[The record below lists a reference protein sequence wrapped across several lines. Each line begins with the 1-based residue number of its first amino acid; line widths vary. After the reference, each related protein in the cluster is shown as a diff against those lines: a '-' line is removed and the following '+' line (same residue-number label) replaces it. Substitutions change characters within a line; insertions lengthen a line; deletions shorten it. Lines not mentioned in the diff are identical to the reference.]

1 MNQSEHNSERQ
12 ENQVNLAQAKPDR
25 DSWIEND
32 HRFEWE
38 QGSGV
43 DPDIVTLNV
52 RTLDDLAID
61 ESSREVSAPIADLL
75 NWKFTR
81 FGYQVKQ
88 SIRGWW
94 VNGVDPLNDFKPME
108 WGRFKPDIP
117 FSDRKKNKP
126 QKYASPY
133 AVSSRATFLDV
144 PDRLWQ
150 LVSFKSGIAISG
162 SSFWQWVLEC
172 NVPVTLCEGEKKAGC
187 LLSLGYAAIALPGF
201 RSAARSKD
209 KAGNPLLK
217 PILIPDVELFA
228 TPDRVVNIFFDYE
241 TNQKTARDIRSETK
255 KLCRLLSG
263 SKADP
268 KVITLPGP
276 EKGADDFAVARGGA
290 AFGKL
295 YEQALPPSQ
304 WQTSIYKQLT
314 HEVAVRLNQRYL
326 GTLNPPDTAKLIGV
340 KSPKGSG
347 KTEALI
353 GVVEQAMA
361 RGQRVLLLTHRVQ
374 LGQAICDRVYI
385 PYVTELRRSEEG
397 DLFGYGLCID
407 SLHPESQAQFDAGDW
422 EDAIVIV
429 DEAEQVFWHLLSAN
443 TEVSKHRI
451 TILRQLR
458 QLFQQT
464 LASPNGKVI
473 LMDADLTDVSIKFVL
488 KTAEAELWVKPWII
502 VNDWKDPNQRVCYHY
517 SQSNPQAW
525 YTALNEAVDDGD
537 RLFVTTHSQKVKST
551 WSAINIE
558 KDILKRHPNK
568 KILRV
573 DSDTISDPSH
583 PAYGWISSTSQ
594 FNNLRKELG
603 DSPEVRPN
611 DEAWEAKRVE
621 YERLRDDLF
630 GYDVIVATPSIE
642 TGVSID
648 IRDHFDS
655 VWGCFWGVSG
665 VTATQQPL
673 ARVRDDC
680 DRHVWAARYGVGS
693 VGNGSASKYSLIQ
706 SQAKVAQANISQ
718 LRRSGWTFEEDEFKT
733 NDAALNAWAEMACRL
748 NSEMFSYRDS
758 LIEALTQEGYDIQDP
773 SAIVDTDIVNSLIS
787 TRDEGYQEEKQ
798 GIADDELVSD
808 SKGEELKGK
817 KSRTKADRYQLRK
830 WALWKRY
837 GIPVDADLV
846 RKDDDGWHP
855 QLRLHY
861 FLTIGSA
868 FSDHREQQSA
878 TSAVTGGEIWY
889 PSFNRNQLSARLRF
903 LEAVNHQA
911 LCDPAEL
918 YSADHPAVLHAAKV
932 CKQDTWA
939 TKAIAGFGVREDDSA
954 IEIVQKIHRMVGTE
968 LMYGG
973 RLGSRGDRR
982 RVYVYFPPEDGRG
995 EVFEAWLKRD
1005 TDAKAE
1011 RESVVREPMA
1021 A

>member
-1 MNQSEHNSERQ
+1 MNLPRPEQCC
-12 ENQVNLAQAKPDR
+12 
-25 DSWIEND
+25 WIEND

-43 DPDIVTLNV
+43 DADIVTLNV
-52 RTLDDLAID
+52 RTLEDLAID
-61 ESSREVSAPIADLL
+61 ENSREASAPIAERL
-75 NWKFTR
+75 NWKVVR
-81 FGYQVKQ
+81 FGNQVKQ
-88 SIRGWW
+88 NIRGWW

-117 FSDRKKNKP
+117 FIDRKKNKP

-133 AVSSRATFLDV
+133 GVSSRATFLDV
-144 PDRLWQ
+144 PDRIWQ
-150 LVSFKSGIAISG
+150 LVSDRCGIPVSG

-172 NVPVTLCEGEKKAGC
+172 NVPIVLCEGEKKAGC

-201 RSAARSKD
+201 RSAARSND
-209 KAGNPLLK
+209 RLGNPLIK
-217 PILIPDVELFA
+217 PELIADIAAFA
-228 TPDRVVNIFFDYE
+228 NLDRVVNICFDYE

-276 EKGADDFAVARGGA
+276 EKGVDDFVVARGGA
-290 AFGKL
+290 AFD
-295 YEQALPPSQ
+295 ALHSKALRLSQ
-304 WQTSIYKQLT
+304 WQTSIYKHLT

-385 PYVTELRRSEEG
+385 PYVTELRSSEEG

-407 SLHPESQAQFDAGDW
+407 SLHPESQAKFNASDW

-443 TEVSKHRI
+443 TEVNKHRI
-451 TILRQLR
+451 TILKQLR

-464 LASPNGKVI
+464 LTSPHGKVI

-488 KTAEAELWVKPWII
+488 KTAEAELWVKPWIV
-502 VNDWKDPNQRVCYHY
+502 VNEWQNPNHRICYHY
-517 SQSNPQAW
+517 PQANPRAW
-525 YTALNEAVDDGD
+525 YSALNEAVDEGD

-551 WSAINIE
+551 WSAVNFE

-568 KILRV
+568 KILRI

-583 PAYGWISSTSQ
+583 PAYGWIASTSK
-594 FNNLRKELG
+594 FNNLRKQLG
-603 DSPEVRPN
+603 DNPTAKPDDEV
-611 DEAWEAKRVE
+611 WEAKRIE
-621 YERLRDDLF
+621 YAQLRESLF
-630 GYDVIVATPSIE
+630 GYDIIIATPSIE

-648 IRDHFDS
+648 IRNHFDS

-673 ARVRDDC
+673 ARVRDNC
-680 DRHVWAARYGVGS
+680 SRHVWAASYGVGS

-718 LRRSGWTFEEDEFKT
+718 LRRSGWDFEEDEFKT
-733 NDAALNAWAEMACRL
+733 NDAALNTWAEMACRL
-748 NSEMFSYRDS
+748 NSEMFSYRESLIEGLEQEGYEIRLPEAIVSTELIDS
-758 LIEALTQEGYDIQDP
+758 LII
-773 SAIVDTDIVNSLIS
+773 

-798 GIADDELVSD
+798 SIADEELVSD
-808 SKGEELKGK
+808 SKGEELKSK
-817 KSRTKADRYQLRK
+817 KSRSKSDRYQLRK
-830 WALWKRY
+830 WTLWKRY
-837 GIPVDADLV
+837 GIPVSTDLIQ
-846 RKDDDGWHP
+846 KDDDGWHP

-861 FLTIGSA
+861 FLTVGKE
-868 FSDHREQQSA
+868 FFEHREQQNAHSA
-878 TSAVTGGEIWY
+878 IKSGEIWY
-889 PSFNRNQLSARLRF
+889 PSFNRTQLGAKLRF
-903 LEAVNHQA
+903 LEAVNYQA

-918 YSADHPAVLHAAKV
+918 YSADHPAVVHAEKV
-932 CKQDTWA
+932 CKQDAWA
-939 TKAIAGFGVREDDSA
+939 TKAIAGFGVREDDAPMS
-954 IEIVQKIHRMVGTE
+954 IVQKIHRMVGTE

-973 RLGSRGDRR
+973 RLGSRGDRQ
-982 RVYVYFPPEDGRG
+982 RVYVYFPPEDGRE
-995 EVFEAWLKRD
+995 EVFDCWLKRD
-1005 TDAKAE
+1005 HEAKAE
-1011 RESVVREPMA
+1011 RDNA
-1021 A
+1021 AAYAPVAA